1 MINDFEPID
10 IPRARFRMDTGIEV
24 LGNWAEDARQSRKNA
39 VYRALFAV
47 ADGTVFRTYRIV
59 DDFKQANEFFI
70 VLRDD
75 LVVKVR
81 VHDFDSFGVVYIGP
95 GANAPRLNLGFAA

>member
-10 IPRARFRMDTGIEV
+10 IPRARFRMDTGISV
-24 LGNWAEDARQSRKNA
+24 LENWAEDARQSRKNA

-59 DDFKQANEFFI
+59 DDFQHANEFFVI
-70 VLRDD
+70 LKDD
-75 LVVKVR
+75 LVLKVR
-81 VHDFDSFGVVYIGP
+81 VHDFDSFGLVYVGP
-95 GANAPRLNLGFAA
+95 VANAPRLDLGFAA